1 MADDRFRWARPPRK
15 AVRRV
20 EPAKTDQIRA
30 AEISQLRDVV
40 ELLGERLA
48 ENGLPVEP
56 LAPEPDSSP
65 TFRWRKGMG
74 RAEKYAVQPELNER
88 IAALLAQVRE
98 RLALLD
104 QHRIELGPAELDAVN
119 LVLPPWEARQ

>member
-20 EPAKTDQIRA
+20 EPDKADEIRA
-30 AEISQLRDVV
+30 AEISQLRDVM

-48 ENGLPVEP
+48 EHGLPVEP

-65 TFRWRKGMG
+65 KFRWRKGMG
-74 RAEKYAVQPELNER
+74 RAQKYAVRPELNAR
-88 IAALLAQVRE
+88 VAALLAQVRE
-98 RLALLD
+98 RLALMD

-119 LVLPPWEARQ
+119 LVLPQWEAR